1 MARGSGLAILNRGNT
16 VLPGRKYTPEEVLI
30 IAWRRKW
37 WILIPFVVVSIGTL
51 AVSYSLPNRYQSDTL
66 IQVIPQKVPEDYV
79 RSTVTTTIDVRL
91 QQISQQI
98 LSRTRLTALVEKHK
112 LYQEEL
118 RSRPM
123 DDVLQVMRTRDIKID
138 IDRRSPGDRNTA
150 AGFRLSFIAGDP
162 RTAQSVTAELANFY
176 ESESKKDRQSLSDQT
191 NQFLESQLAE
201 ARSNLV
207 AQEAKLEEYRRRHA
221 GELPTQVDFNMQAVQ
236 NLQMQIQALVESL
249 ARDRDRQLINE
260 RLLADARAEE
270 QLAPVAPVMTGI
282 PVGGEAPLGAST
294 AEQLDLARAQL
305 RALELKY
312 TPDHPDISR
321 QKRTIAD
328 LEQKLAAEA
337 LQKPV
342 SPDAPGN
349 RPLTRE
355 EESRRDKVRELENEK
370 DSLSRQIAF
379 KEGEE
384 KRLRGLVADYQ
395 ARLEATPKRES
406 EWISLTR
413 DYATLEKAYQDLLF
427 KSQNSKVAANLEL
440 NEIGEQFRI
449 LDTAN
454 LPERPISPNRQ
465 RINAM
470 GVGGGLLLGLMLVA
484 LLEYRDN
491 SFRTDDDVL
500 SVLSLP
506 VMAVVPVVTTA
517 AERRRE
523 RRQRRLAWLATAAL
537 LTLCVAAVVWR
548 LRLYERFF

>member
-1 MARGSGLAILNRGNT
+1 M
-16 VLPGRKYTPEEVLI
+16 
-30 IAWRRKW
+30 
-37 WILIPFVVVSIGTL
+37 
-51 AVSYSLPNRYQSDTL
+51 
-66 IQVIPQKVPEDYV
+66 
-79 RSTVTTTIDVRL
+79 
-91 QQISQQI
+91 
-98 LSRTRLTALVEKHK
+98 
-112 LYQEEL
+112 
-118 RSRPM
+118 
-123 DDVLQVMRTRDIKID
+123 
-138 IDRRSPGDRNTA
+138 
-150 AGFRLSFIAGDP
+150 
-162 RTAQSVTAELANFY
+162 
-176 ESESKKDRQSLSDQT
+176 
-191 NQFLESQLAE
+191 
-201 ARSNLV
+201 
-207 AQEAKLEEYRRRHA
+207 
-221 GELPTQVDFNMQAVQ
+221 
-236 NLQMQIQALVESL
+236 
-249 ARDRDRQLINE
+249 
-260 RLLADARAEE
+260 
-270 QLAPVAPVMTGI
+270 
-282 PVGGEAPLGAST
+282 
-294 AEQLDLARAQL
+294 
-305 RALELKY
+305 
-312 TPDHPDISR
+312 
-321 QKRTIAD
+321 
-328 LEQKLAAEA
+328 
-337 LQKPV
+337 

-370 DSLSRQIAF
+370 DSLGRQIAF